1 MVNILLDYFQENFGS
16 YVLSISL
23 VDGEEICFGDLL
35 YDYSLCFDGG
45 KYILLIY
52 SVELDHPIVRD
63 DKYTSLAALS
73 LVCMSE
79 ALVRYC
85 L

>member
-35 YDYSLCFDGG
+35 YDYSLFLIGG
-45 KYILLIY
+45 KYILFIY
-52 SVELDHPIVRD
+52 STELDHYGMPYRNTLSF
-63 DKYTSLAALS
+63 DKFDITSIL
-73 LVCMSE
+73 
-79 ALVRYC
+79 
-85 L
+85 

>member
-45 KYILLIY
+45 KYILFIY
-52 SVELDHPIVRD
+52 SVELDHYGMPYRNTLCS
-63 DKYTSLAALS
+63 DKFNITS
-73 LVCMSE
+73 MFNI
-79 ALVRYC
+79 
-85 L
+85 